1 MKLKK
6 KINSEPAASLGAPP
20 PKRKRL
26 SLPRKINLPKAVALR
41 SRGMSYN
48 DIAPLVGL
56 APGNG
61 AGVRKSIDS
70 FLSNIPD
77 KETLERFET
86 LKIPALQATMG
97 KMIEGLNDFDKLSK
111 ASLNNVA
118 YSLTQVNQA
127 LRLEQDKSTAN
138 IAYADALSALKQAKL
153 ELNKLNDISPE
164 RTAPECP
171 EPFIIPVIVNP
182 QLYHDDAG

>member
-6 KINSEPAASLGAPP
+6 KIDNESAAALKAPP
-20 PKRKRL
+20 PKRKRM
-26 SLPRKINLPKAVALR
+26 SSPRKINLVKAVALR
-41 SRGMSYN
+41 SRGMTYN

-61 AGVRKSIDS
+61 QGVKKSIDS
-70 FLSNIPD
+70 FLETLPD
-77 KETLERFET
+77 KETLERFES

-97 KMIEGLNDFDKLSK
+97 KMIEGLNDSDKLSK

-138 IAYADALSALKQAKL
+138 IAYADALSALKQAKQ
-153 ELNKLNDISPE
+153 ELNKLNDIASE
-164 RTAPECP
+164 RTAPVTE
-171 EPFIIPVIVNP
+171 EPFTIPVIVNP
-182 QLYHDDAG
+182 QSYHADAG